1 MLLKVQDRSDLARD
15 TRSQALLNIDNEGLT
30 AYRTRREKNRTMD
43 SVIEE
48 VSNMKQDINE
58 IKQLLSRF
66 LESK

>member
-15 TRSQALLNIDNEGLT
+15 TQSQALLNIDNEGLS
-30 AYRTRREKNRTMD
+30 AYRARREKARVMD
-43 SVIEE
+43 SMVEE
-48 VSNMKQDINE
+48 VNTMRQDINE

>member
-15 TRSQALLNIDNEGLT
+15 TRSQAVLNIDNEGLN
-30 AYRTRREKNRTMD
+30 AYRARREKNRVMD
-43 SVIEE
+43 SVVEE
-48 VSNMKQDINE
+48 VNTMRQDINE

>member
-30 AYRTRREKNRTMD
+30 AYRARREKNRTMD
-43 SVIEE
+43 SMIEE

>member
-15 TRSQALLNIDNEGLT
+15 IKSQALLNIDNEGLT
-30 AYRTRREKNRTMD
+30 AYRTRREKTRTMD
-43 SVIEE
+43 NMIEE